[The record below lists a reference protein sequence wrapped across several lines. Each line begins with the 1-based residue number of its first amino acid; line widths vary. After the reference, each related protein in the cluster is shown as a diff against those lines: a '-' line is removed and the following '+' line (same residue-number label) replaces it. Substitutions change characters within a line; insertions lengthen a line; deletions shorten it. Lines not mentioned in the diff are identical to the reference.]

1 MDMPNPDPSHTHYR
15 LVPETEAANLLVP
28 ESTVLQRTAHTLTR
42 RSLLISL
49 AAFGFGVGAGY
60 LYRDRIGGP
69 QPIPPQIAQ
78 VPTVGPPLRPE
89 PTSTP
94 QPILPVMYTAPAQFG
109 QIGPQLLDAGTINYD
124 VLAAAYQQSGRPLTP
139 AQRDILREGSDVPVT
154 FVQENAY
161 FLLNFFWALGLTNR
175 NSILLEGPLPQVAG
189 DAIDRFASTGGW
201 TAGTQP
207 VTALYASRTL
217 VELAAEQQS
226 RVEEVAAAVYRPC
239 CDNPTLFPD
248 CNHGMA
254 MLGLLELVAAN
265 DATTDELFDVAKHAN
280 AFWFPQQ
287 MAEAAAYF
295 RHLQGTGF
303 AEADAKA
310 VVAQDVFSAG
320 GFRRVH
326 QWLADNGGLPGTP
339 DSGGSCSL

>member
-1 MDMPNPDPSHTHYR
+1 MDTTNPDSLDSRYS
-15 LVPETEAANLLVP
+15 LVPEIDAAQPLVS
-28 ESTVLQRTAHTLTR
+28 ESTPSRRTPRGLTR
-42 RSLLISL
+42 RSLLVSL
-49 AAFGFGVGAGY
+49 AAFGLGVGAGY
-60 LYRDRIGGP
+60 LYRDRTGMPKPVP
-69 QPIPPQIAQ
+69 QQIAQ
-78 VPTVGPPLRPE
+78 VPVAGPPPRPAST
-89 PTSTP
+89 PTP
-94 QPILPVMYTAPAQFG
+94 QPILPVTYTAPAQFG
-109 QIGPQLLDAGTINYD
+109 QLGPQLLDAGTIDFD
-124 VLAAAYQQSGRPLTP
+124 VLAAAYQQSGQPLTP
-139 AQRDILREGSDVPVT
+139 AQQDILREGSDVPVV
-154 FVQENAY
+154 FDQENAY

-295 RHLQGTGF
+295 QHTQGTGF
-303 AEADAKA
+303 AEADARA
-310 VVAQDVFSAG
+310 VVAQDVFSG
-320 GFRRVH
+320 TGFRRVH